1 MNEEEKF
8 EETLQKPLDQKLRKH
23 LSNLGQG
30 TIFTTEDRIQ
40 LCLQNAID
48 RLKAKGECWTPLA
61 LSATL
66 ILTLTTAEFKD
77 LFIPSETWLAIFLI
91 ATAASLIWTG
101 RAIWKAIQV
110 KVSVE
115 SIISCIKQ
123 QPPEDKKSTKLS
135 RFTEFLKKL
144 FGKSNDLD

>member
-1 MNEEEKF
+1 MNEGETF
-8 EETLQKPLDQKLRKH
+8 EETLQKPLDQKLRTH
-23 LSNLGQG
+23 LSNLSQG
-30 TIFTTEDRIQ
+30 TIVTTEDRIQ

-77 LFIPSETWLAIFLI
+77 LFIPSETWLAIFLF
-91 ATAASLIWTG
+91 ATAVSLIWTS
-101 RAIWKAIQV
+101 RAIWKAARV

-115 SIISCIKQ
+115 SIVSCIKQ
-123 QPPEDKKSTKLS
+123 QPLEDKRSTKLS
-135 RFTEFLKKL
+135 RLTEFLKKL